1 MKTLLMFFACVV
13 CRTTHCL
20 LRLLGFGATAL
31 PGVLALKICPDILGY
46 AAKNV
51 RIIAVTGTNGKTTSC
66 RMTERALRNAGESV
80 FANRSGANLMGG
92 IAAALIMNMKLTGGV
107 KCGCAV
113 LECDEAVCRRVLGR
127 IKPRVLIVTN
137 LFRDQLDR
145 YGSVEYPRDCIA
157 QGLLQTPD
165 TIAVIN
171 ADCPMAASI
180 AGMIPNKTVMFGSD
194 CGRSS
199 GVGSGEDDRCPKC
212 GGRLRYSSVSYA
224 SLGHFSCGCGFS
236 RAKPDYCISSLL
248 PDGGMVLRTPFGSK
262 VCTPALPGLYNA
274 YNAAGSIAAAV
285 SMGVGIEDAVS
296 AADDFSCGFGRMESF
311 PLGGAGAEMILIKN
325 AAAADQTLE
334 RVRAFDGDKSVVLA
348 INDRTADGTDL
359 SWLDDADFGI
369 LTRTRGLK
377 NVYVSGDRA
386 DAAAKRLE
394 RENVVC
400 KSCKNYDKL
409 IRELE
414 REDAFVFILP
424 TYTAMMELRRQLT
437 DVLGGKKFWQ

>member
-1 MKTLLMFFACVV
+1 MFFACVV
-13 CRTTHCL
+13 CRATHCL

-46 AAKNV
+46 AAENV

-66 RMTERALRNAGESV
+66 RMTERALLNAGENAA
-80 FANRSGANLMGG
+80 ANRSGANLMGG
-92 IAAALIMNMKLTGGV
+92 IAATLIMNLKLTGGV
-107 KCGCAV
+107 KCGYAV
-113 LECDEAVCRRVLGR
+113 LECDEAACRNVLGR
-127 IKPRVLIVTN
+127 IKPRVLAVTN

-145 YGSVEYPRDCIA
+145 YGSVEYARDCIV
-157 QGLLQTPD
+157 QGLMQTPE

-180 AGMIPNKTVMFGSD
+180 AGMIPNKTVLFGSD
-194 CGRSS
+194 CGNGSGVSS
-199 GVGSGEDDRCPKC
+199 GENDGCPRC
-212 GGRLRYSSVSYA
+212 GGRLSYSSVSYA

-248 PDGGMVLRTPFGSK
+248 PDGGMVLKTPYGSK

-274 YNAAGSIAAAV
+274 YNAAGSIAAAAAA
-285 SMGVGIEDAVS
+285 GIGLEDAVS
-296 AADDFSCGFGRMESF
+296 AVNDFDCGFGRMESF

-334 RVRAFDGDKSVVLA
+334 RVRGFDGDKSVVLA
-348 INDRTADGTDL
+348 INDRTADGTDI
-359 SWLDDADFGI
+359 SWLDDADFGK
-369 LTRTRGLK
+369 LARTKGLR

-394 RENVVC
+394 RENIVC
-400 KSCKNYDKL
+400 KSYRNYDKL

-414 REDAFVFILP
+414 REKAFIFILP

-437 DVLGGKKFWQ
+437 DALGGKKFWQ